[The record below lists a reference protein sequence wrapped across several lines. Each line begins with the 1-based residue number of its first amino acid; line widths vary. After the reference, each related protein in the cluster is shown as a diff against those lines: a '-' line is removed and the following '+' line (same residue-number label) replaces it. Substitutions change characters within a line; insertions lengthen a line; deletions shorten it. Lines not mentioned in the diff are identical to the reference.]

1 MNIEI
6 TESEITFK
14 EQFKVLQTLGKGSQ
28 AKVKKVRERK
38 TGKTFAVKIMIKKRM
53 DEEDKEAV
61 KTEIEIMKLVDHPN
75 LVSLVKVFEDEQ
87 YWLLIMELME

>member
-1 MNIEI
+1 
-6 TESEITFK
+6 
-14 EQFKVLQTLGKGSQ
+14 
-28 AKVKKVRERK
+28 
-38 TGKTFAVKIMIKKRM
+38 MIKKKM

>member
-1 MNIEI
+1 
-6 TESEITFK
+6 
-14 EQFKVLQTLGKGSQ
+14 
-28 AKVKKVRERK
+28 
-38 TGKTFAVKIMIKKRM
+38 MIKKRM

>member
-1 MNIEI
+1 
-6 TESEITFK
+6 
-14 EQFKVLQTLGKGSQ
+14 
-28 AKVKKVRERK
+28 
-38 TGKTFAVKIMIKKRM
+38 MIKKRM

-87 YWLLIMELME
+87 YWLLIMEQLHKLVLHTSLLQQ

>member
-1 MNIEI
+1 
-6 TESEITFK
+6 
-14 EQFKVLQTLGKGSQ
+14 
-28 AKVKKVRERK
+28 
-38 TGKTFAVKIMIKKRM
+38 MIKKRM

-75 LVSLVKVFEDEQ
+75 LVSLVKVFEDEE

>member
-1 MNIEI
+1 
-6 TESEITFK
+6 
-14 EQFKVLQTLGKGSQ
+14 
-28 AKVKKVRERK
+28 
-38 TGKTFAVKIMIKKRM
+38 MIKKRM

-75 LVSLVKVFEDEQ
+75 LVSLIKVFEDEQ